1 MWYINKRTDKN
12 HRVLLI
18 NTEKSLENVKHSFTI
33 KIVIKVVIE
42 GIYQNIIKVI
52 YDTPTANII
61 LNSEMLRDFP
71 LKSGT
76 RQWCLLL
83 LFLFKISSVQFSR
96 SVVSDSLRP
105 HESQH
110 ARPSVHHQL
119 PEFTQT
125 HVFVVI
131 TIAMRQAKEIKV
143 IQIRREEIR
152 LPLVSY
158 DMK

>member
-1 MWYINKRTDKN
+1 MK
-12 HRVLLI
+12 
-18 NTEKSLENVKHSFTI
+18 VK
-33 KIVIKVVIE
+33 E

-61 LNSEMLRDFP
+61 LNSEMLREFP

-83 LFLFKISSVQFSR
+83 LFLFKIVLI
-96 SVVSDSLRP
+96 VM
-105 HESQH
+105 
-110 ARPSVHHQL
+110 
-119 PEFTQT
+119 
-125 HVFVVI
+125 

-143 IQIRREEIR
+143 IQIRREKIR
-152 LPLVSY
+152 LPLFSH